1 MKYDEIGE
9 KVGRAVRENVA
20 HIIFGAV
27 VLLMVFL
34 SFVTVRAEKGTFNW
48 FNFLINLALQL
59 SIFVPYRWRQKSLS
73 GKAKPYINNKT
84 EYSKAVK
91 AIHAHNRLKLF
102 ADFCEIKTQEL
113 RRQKQLDIVHAA
125 GIDTSTWDSGAFDG
139 LSPKQIKAVERAKR
153 VKVKAVNPFCIT
165 SNSNRIHGYGLEFND
180 NAEDV
185 RDVIAKILPMFLWA
199 GILTFIVLDALASGG
214 LEAAVMIVFRLV
226 MCLSAMFSGTMSG
239 NGFVIRKD
247 KVILCRI
254 DFIRLFDEWL
264 VANGVA
270 VEKAEIEKEKALP
283 ENDTARFE

>member
-1 MKYDEIGE
+1 MKLDELGE
-9 KVGRAVRENVA
+9 KAGRAVRANVA
-20 HIIFGAV
+20 HIIFGV
-27 VLLMVFL
+27 VVILMVFL

-73 GKAKPYINNKT
+73 GKAKPYINNKI

-102 ADFCEIKTQEL
+102 SDFCEIKTQEL
-113 RRQKQLDIVHAA
+113 RRQKQLDIVHAV
-125 GIDTSTWDSGAFDG
+125 GIDTDTWDKGEFDD
-139 LSPKQIKAVERAKR
+139 LLPKQIKAVERAKR
-153 VKVKAVNPFCIT
+153 MKVKSVNPFCIT

-185 RDVIAKILPMFLWA
+185 RDVVAKILPMFLWA
-199 GILTFIVLDALASGG
+199 GILTFIVLDALTSGG
-214 LEAAVMIVFRLV
+214 IEAAVMIVFRLV
-226 MCLSAMFSGTMSG
+226 MCLSAMFSGMMSG
-239 NGFVIRKD
+239 NGFVVRKD

-264 VANGVA
+264 EASGNSVTQQNSVDESIPEES
-270 VEKAEIEKEKALP
+270 VE
-283 ENDTARFE
+283 RFE